1 MSQTQT
7 TLDGGA
13 EIDVEAE
20 RAARPEGADQLT
32 AFGGIY
38 EQANGDRTFALHRC
52 PACNAP
58 VNPHRWPAER
68 TVPSVDQH
76 VREHHDSL
84 ADFGEADI
92 HDDQAKL
99 PIAAEVLTR

>member
-1 MSQTQT
+1 MSHAQT
-7 TLDGGA
+7 TLDGGR
-13 EIDVEAE
+13 IGVEGD

-38 EQANGDRTFALHRC
+38 EHANGDRTFALHRC
-52 PACNAP
+52 PACGVA
-58 VNPHRWPAER
+58 VNPHRWPGER
-68 TVPSVDQH
+68 SVANVDQH
-76 VREHHDSL
+76 IREHHDSL
-84 ADFGEADI
+84 EDFGEADM

>member
-7 TLDGGA
+7 TLDGA
-13 EIDVEAE
+13 EIAVAGD

-38 EQANGDRTFALHRC
+38 EHASGDRTFALHRC

-68 TVPSVDQH
+68 SIANVDQH
-76 VREHHDSL
+76 IREHHDSL
-84 ADFGEADI
+84 EDFGAADV

-99 PIAAEVLTR
+99 PIAAEVLAR